1 MNTERRD
8 TQERLT
14 YRIMATK
21 SKKEENRNEKQCFP
35 SSTNS
40 PHLVLGYWTVDYTQ
54 QEDDLTLFIGM
65 LLLLN
70 IPPPPPN
77 RPIDIVLFRAD
88 QHKPEIILLQQKID
102 LHWYNKPNL
111 ILDFHNRMHN
121 FHEFNFHI
129 LEVRCR
135 LKY

>member
-21 SKKEENRNEKQCFP
+21 SKKEENKWETMLSLFYQFP
-35 SSTNS
+35 SFGFGILNCWLYSARRWS
-40 PHLVLGYWTVDYTQ
+40 DSVYWNVTS
-54 QEDDLTLFIGM
+54 FKH
-65 LLLLN
+65 
-70 IPPPPPN
+70 PPPPPN

-111 ILDFHNRMHN
+111 IFDFHNRMHN